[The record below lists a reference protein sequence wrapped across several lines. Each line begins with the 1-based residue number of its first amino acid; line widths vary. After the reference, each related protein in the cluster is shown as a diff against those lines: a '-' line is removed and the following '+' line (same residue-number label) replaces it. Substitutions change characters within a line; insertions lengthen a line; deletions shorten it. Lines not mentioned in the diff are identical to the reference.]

1 MNYTG
6 APASMAKR
14 TRQTASL
21 PSEALV
27 LEAEAVPAIPHP
39 PQSPPI
45 SAMEEEQNN
54 EDSAADY
61 PQLQTLPP
69 NATNVAKQ
77 LHAMPIVRPLIL
89 RNKRKLGRLDK
100 GADNLEAAL
109 AQQRGTLRTQECNSC
124 FNKSGPFANGCVT
137 VEGKFNFS
145 CANCRFN
152 GEGGRCS
159 FKPNSNNS
167 RRGVRKN
174 AVEKKTVVRRMSR
187 EERERRLIE
196 ILRERSKLDLEEA
209 AIREMMSTDSKDGSP
224 IPSPENGHSL
234 LPLQN
239 GKAEED
245 EDYDDEE
252 LLKSQLI
259 IEY

>member
-1 MNYTG
+1 MNNTG
-6 APASMAKR
+6 APALMAKR

-21 PSEALV
+21 PSEA
-27 LEAEAVPAIPHP
+27 EAMPAIPRKSDRSYMP
-39 PQSPPI
+39 VDRVPVSAPADLPLPDSPQSAPI

-54 EDSAADY
+54 DDAAPDY

-109 AQQRGTLRTQECNSC
+109 AQQRGTLRIQECNSC

-159 FKPNSNNS
+159 FKREFAFSCSPSLSFGTCNNS
-167 RRGVRKN
+167 
-174 AVEKKTVVRRMSR
+174 
-187 EERERRLIE
+187 
-196 ILRERSKLDLEEA
+196 
-209 AIREMMSTDSKDGSP
+209 
-224 IPSPENGHSL
+224 
-234 LPLQN
+234 
-239 GKAEED
+239 
-245 EDYDDEE
+245 
-252 LLKSQLI
+252 
-259 IEY
+259 